1 MSNKDFYKEG
11 NEWYLDRYEAVKVE
25 RNRYFFL
32 LVVCLAILVISLITN
47 LMLMPLKRVE
57 PYVVEIDKS
66 NGLTSV
72 LKPTTTVSLREKEAV
87 TVYFLYHYLGA
98 RMSYDWALRQTN
110 ADVVRA
116 LSNAAVYREYAHTMD
131 VSNPDSPI
139 KKYANNQDVSIH
151 IISHS
156 FPYPNIA
163 ELHFYTELTN
173 RSAMGGKPMRQFWV
187 ATIKYTYAN
196 NKLSLGDRENINPLG
211 FFVTS
216 FQLNQEVP
224 ERLDHEN

>member
-1 MSNKDFYKEG
+1 MNNKDFYKEASD
-11 NEWYLDRYEAVKVE
+11 WYQDRYETIKVE

-32 LVVCLAILVISLITN
+32 LLVCLGVLALSLLVN

-66 NGLTSV
+66 TGLTTV
-72 LKPTTTVSLREKEAV
+72 LQPTSKVSLRENESV
-87 TVYFLYHYLGA
+87 SIYFLYKYLNA

-110 ADVVRA
+110 ADIVRA
-116 LSNAAVYREYAHTMD
+116 LSNTATYREYARFMD
-131 VSNPDSPI
+131 VNNPDSPI
-139 KKYANNQDVSIH
+139 KKYQTTSAMNVH
-151 IISHS
+151 ILSHS
-156 FPYPNIA
+156 FPYPNIS
-163 ELHFYTELTN
+163 EIHFYTELTSKTN
-173 RSAMGGKPMRQFWV
+173 IGAKPVKQFWV

-196 NKLSLGDRENINPLG
+196 NSLSLGDREHINPLG

-224 ERLDHEN
+224 QGAAS